1 MLIILTIYKFN
12 DVVKGLTALDLKVF
26 NQVFN
31 TIQHISTYFNTFR
44 ERITQKGRESHSLV
58 LSKSPTCL
66 SILPKKQRH
75 MKPGL
80 SAQEALQRL
89 MNNGT
94 SEIPVAKSSGM
105 FRILKEVLTS

>member
-1 MLIILTIYKFN
+1 
-12 DVVKGLTALDLKVF
+12 
-26 NQVFN
+26 
-31 TIQHISTYFNTFR
+31 
-44 ERITQKGRESHSLV
+44 
-58 LSKSPTCL
+58 
-66 SILPKKQRH
+66 